1 MYEVDQA
8 VPSQIGMLC
17 CKFPLITTLN
27 NTKPQNGVFGLF
39 LNAQKQ
45 ECFNQNF
52 ITETMEYLMK
62 VMGVKEYPCRQVKIA
77 FLPNFL
83 PRKFPKLSLSFGEG
97 LHLLDEQIL
106 VKVNQI
112 DKRYNFYKQVAGALT
127 FDFFGSRVR
136 PAKPSYSW
144 LLAAVRER
152 IGDRMKKKKCGML
165 LHKYQVMRQIEKVYQ
180 QMKIGAETRPLM
192 HNPRLAKLTSKLDD
206 DDYNCPW
213 EQSLSDLYY
222 RKCGL
227 LMHMIET
234 SIGE

>member
-1 MYEVDQA
+1 
-8 VPSQIGMLC
+8 
-17 CKFPLITTLN
+17 
-27 NTKPQNGVFGLF
+27 
-39 LNAQKQ
+39 
-45 ECFNQNF
+45 
-52 ITETMEYLMK
+52 
-62 VMGVKEYPCRQVKIA
+62 
-77 FLPNFL
+77 
-83 PRKFPKLSLSFGEG
+83 
-97 LHLLDEQIL
+97 
-106 VKVNQI
+106 VNQI

-234 SIGE
+234 SIGEQTLDKIIREMYSDACESGVLAEEQFKKKYKNVTGMHPSDHYYNWVYNSSCPELELSYEFNKRNYSLDLTLK